1 MDQPPEFSLPASDD
15 RTWTTKD
22 LVSERTV
29 LYFYPKDDT
38 PGCTTESCDFRD
50 NLARIQAAGVR
61 VVGVSP
67 DSVASHKKFIAK
79 HGLTFPLLADVDHA
93 LAEAMGVW
101 VEKSMYGRTYMG
113 IERSTFLIAK
123 GGAITRTWNKV
134 KVSGHVDE
142 VLAAINAS

>member
-1 MDQPPEFSLPASDD
+1 MDHLPAFSLSGSDD
-15 RTWTTKD
+15 RTWTAED
-22 LVSERTV
+22 LAKERTV

-50 NLARIQAAGVR
+50 QLTAILATGVR

-79 HGLTFPLLADVDHA
+79 HGLTFPLLADVDHL
-93 LAEAMGVW
+93 LAEALGVW

-123 GGAITRTWNKV
+123 GGAITRRWNKV
-134 KVSGHVDE
+134 KVSGHVAE
-142 VLAAINAS
+142 VLAAIKES